1 MDSNGV
7 DLIAIIFGAFN
18 LLRLA
23 SYFPQITAV
32 ARDRHGATAISLSC
46 WSIWIGANGSTG
58 LYAWFNLQ
66 DQTLAWIGAFNAAC
80 CAVVV
85 LLTMYKRAIVRRSL
99 RPLRLGTGSRAAK
112 PSLVATAEPGP
123 RASDMPRCEAPTP
136 VGSSKTGLNHLSGL
150 CG

>member
-1 MDSNGV
+1 MDSDGV
-7 DLIAIIFGAFN
+7 DLIAITFGAFN

-32 ARDRHGATAISLSC
+32 ARDQHGASAISLSC

-80 CAVVV
+80 CAAVV
-85 LLTMYKRAIVRRSL
+85 LLTIYKRVIARGAVQ
-99 RPLRLGTGSRAAK
+99 PPHTGSGAVK
-112 PSLVATAEPGP
+112 PGLVSTTAPDAPRREP
-123 RASDMPRCEAPTP
+123 STP
-136 VGSSKTGLNHLSGL
+136 VVGNGKPRLNYFSGL

>member
-1 MDSNGV
+1 MDSDGV
-7 DLIAIIFGAFN
+7 DLIAITFGAFN

-32 ARDRHGATAISLSC
+32 ARDQHGASAISLSC

-80 CAVVV
+80 CAAVV
-85 LLTMYKRAIVRRSL
+85 LLTIYKRVVARRAL
-99 RPLRLGTGSRAAK
+99 RPHRTGSDAVK
-112 PSLVATAEPGP
+112 PSLVSPPASVARPGD
-123 RASDMPRCEAPTP
+123 AAPRCEPPAHI
-136 VGSSKTGLNHLSGL
+136 VGSGKTGLNHFSGR